1 MYTEEVKR
9 KINWSNIIKKGLLI
23 FLVILII
30 FLIIWLFTRNTEN
43 KKQSVNFDD
52 SNNSTITNKDAYTNE
67 FITGYSYFHDT
78 VKDYLLTKVTL
89 PTNGNSIKY
98 TLKELTD
105 KGIILPFIYQDG
117 ETCDLEGSY
126 VTVTNNNGKYDMT
139 VMLVCGKEVAKTTEE
154 LGCNQL
160 CVSGKCDVVVAPN
173 EPDDEL
179 AYEYQFKQAYKTTET
194 VYRCPAGYTQN
205 GNLCVKDNK
214 TTTNAIKKTTYTCP
228 AGYEKVGLGSSTKCV
243 KPDNKEI
250 KPTVTTT
257 YSCEAGYTK
266 TGDGENTVCTKEVN
280 ANKTTNYSC
289 PSGYTKTGSGANTK
303 CVKTTSNNI
312 TPTYSCPSGYTKTG
326 SGANTKCT
334 KNNTESIEPSY
345 GCPNGYT
352 LNMNGAN
359 STCTKSEDKVVTGYN
374 YYCSSGSLS
383 GTKCNI
389 YVGER
394 YYTFYESHGSSYNG
408 CKLSG
413 KSTAGCKNGI
423 CSQTIWTYK
432 CDAYSYSVDASRNAV
447 YGCTSGT
454 PSGNSC
460 ITTINATVSCS
471 KGTLSGNTCVYNTTD
486 TKEPTISCS
495 KGTLSSD
502 KTKCVYNTNET
513 KNPTVTDKYSCTNG
527 VLNGTKCVITDNSK
541 IVKDTKTTC
550 PSGYSKNG
558 DMCISK
564 GTDYKDYTIKTE
576 YFCKSG
582 YTMYGEGAS
591 AVCTKGETVKVN
603 AEKETKEVTKY
614 RYKWSTETYLEG
626 WERTGKSRQTKISS
640 K

>member
-9 KINWSNIIKKGLLI
+9 KINWSNVIKKGLLI

-30 FLIIWLFTRNTEN
+30 FLIIWLFTRNTDN
-43 KKQSVNFDD
+43 NKQSVNFDD

-105 KGIILPFIYQDG
+105 KGIILPFIYKDG

-126 VTVTNNNGKYDMT
+126 VMVTNNNGKYDMT

-160 CVSGKCDVVVAPN
+160 CVSGKCDVVVVPN

-179 AYEYQFKQAYKTTET
+179 AYEYQFKQGYKTTET
-194 VYRCPAGYTQN
+194 VYKCPSGYTKN

-228 AGYEKVGLGSSTKCV
+228 TGYEKVGLGSSTKCV
-243 KPDNKEI
+243 RPDNKEI

-257 YSCEAGYTK
+257 YSCESGYTK

-280 ANKTTNYSC
+280 ATLTVNHSC
-289 PSGYTKTGSGANTK
+289 PSGYHLYGDGKTIQCIKTTTSNVDPTYSCPAGYTKSGSGANTK
-303 CVKTTSNNI
+303 CIKNNSSNV
-312 TPTYSCPSGYTKTG
+312 TPTYSCPSGYSLSGTQCIKTT
-326 SGANTKCT
+326 AKT
-334 KNNTESIEPSY
+334 
-345 GCPNGYT
+345 
-352 LNMNGAN
+352 
-359 STCTKSEDKVVTGYN
+359 VTGYN
-374 YYCSSGSLS
+374 YSCSQGTLS
-383 GTKCNI
+383 GTQCRVTTK
-389 YVGER
+389 G
-394 YYTFYESHGSSYNG
+394 YTFYESKYQGPVYKGCTWSGVVPNVCAPTDKSCVKNYQAYSCSGSSY
-408 CKLSG
+408 
-413 KSTAGCKNGI
+413 T
-423 CSQTIWTYK
+423 
-432 CDAYSYSVDASRNAV
+432 VDANSTPV

-454 PSGNSC
+454 PSGNNC
-460 ITTINATVSCS
+460 VTTTNATVSCS

-486 TKEPTISCS
+486 TKEPTITCS

-502 KTKCVYNTNET
+502 KTKCVYDTTDSKAPTITN
-513 KNPTVTDKYSCTNG
+513 KYSCTNG

-550 PSGYSKNG
+550 PDGFSRKG

-591 AVCTKGETVKVN
+591 AVCTKGETVKVS

-626 WERTGKSRQTKISS
+626 WERTGKRRQTKISS